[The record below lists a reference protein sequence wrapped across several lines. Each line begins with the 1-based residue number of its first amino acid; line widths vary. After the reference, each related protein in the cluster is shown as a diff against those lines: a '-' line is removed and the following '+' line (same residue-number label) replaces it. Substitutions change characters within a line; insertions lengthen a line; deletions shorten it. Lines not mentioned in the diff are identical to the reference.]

1 MIVAKVTRVANGK
14 RRAARRSKPAA
25 RRTVRR
31 SSSNPAHMLTL
42 AFPNHKRRATMATK
56 AKKRNGVRRRKTS
69 VTKRPHYS
77 AKSTRSNHRRRNGR
91 RRRSNPSFFGASV
104 TPVKMAEYVAAGLVG
119 NAVNR
124 AIVAALPA
132 SVTSNNVFATG
143 AALAIAVAQ
152 WWLGAMASKDLG
164 SAFGFGALMNATST
178 ALNTFIP
185 SVGSYLSGVGRIGDF
200 VPAQIVLPPQPSGI
214 GGLASY
220 NNLF

>member
-1 MIVAKVTRVANGK
+1 
-14 RRAARRSKPAA
+14 
-25 RRTVRR
+25 
-31 SSSNPAHMLTL
+31 
-42 AFPNHKRRATMATK
+42 MATK

-69 VTKRPHYS
+69 VSKRP
-77 AKSTRSNHRRRNGR
+77 AKSTMSNHRRDLGHRRRNGR
-91 RRRSNPSFFGASV
+91 RRRSSNPSFFGASV
-104 TPVKMAEYVAAGLVG
+104 TPVKMAEYVTAGLVG

-200 VPAQIVLPPQPSGI
+200 VPATIILPPQPAGI
-214 GGLASY
+214 GGLSSY
-220 NNLF
+220 NNLM